1 MPDIDIDI
9 SRLPETLD
17 ISFDD
22 YVGSAYSPTVTVTDI
37 SGGHR
42 VSITHKGS
50 EGILTSEFD
59 VIDGVDGYSPTVAI
73 TDAENGHTVTITD
86 GSGAHSYFVPD
97 WSDDEEARATAETQR
112 AAAELLRVQ
121 AEQQRVSSEQTRISD
136 ESTRNR
142 NELAR
147 SQAETS
153 RSTAEEN
160 RVIAETA
167 RANAEATRVTAESGR
182 VTAENARVTAENA
195 RVTEWTTKS
204 GEITSAVNHANQV
217 ATDIRAEADR
227 GDYDGVSVTHQWNG
241 TTLQVT
247 SASGTSSADLKGD
260 TGDPGV
266 SVTHQWNGTT
276 LEVTSAS
283 GTSSADLKGETG
295 DSGVYVGSTEP
306 TDPNVNVWI
315 DPDGGPDYS
324 VEEWTFVLEDDST
337 VTKQVVIQHE
347 S

>member
-73 TDAENGHTVTITD
+73 TDAEDGHTVTITD

-97 WSDDEEARATAETQR
+97 WSDDEERRVTAESQR
-112 AAAELLRVQ
+112 AAAELLRIQ
-121 AEQQRVSSEQTRISD
+121 AENARATEENTRID
-136 ESTRNR
+136 NEVVRNQ
-142 NELAR
+142 NELLR
-147 SQAETS
+147 SQAETA
-153 RSTAEEN
+153 RATAEQG
-160 RVIAETA
+160 RI
-167 RANAEATRVTAESGR
+167 TAESQRALAETSRIQAEQSRATAEQGR
-182 VTAENARVTAENA
+182 VTAENARVS
-195 RVTEWTTKS
+195 EWTTKS

-217 ATDIRAEADR
+217 ATDIRTEADR
-227 GDYDGVSVTHQWNG
+227 GDFDGTSVTHQWDGTTLEVTSASGTSSADLKGAQGDPGVSVTHQWNG

-247 SASGTSSADLKGD
+247 SASGTSSA
-260 TGDPGV
+260 
-266 SVTHQWNGTT
+266 N
-276 LEVTSAS
+276 
-283 GTSSADLKGETG
+283 LKGETG
-295 DSGVYVGSTEP
+295 DSAVHVGSTAP
-306 TDPNVNVWI
+306 TDPNKNVWI
-315 DPDGGPDYS
+315 DPNGGPDYD
-324 VEEWTFVLEDDST
+324 VEEWEFVLEDDST
-337 VTKQVVIQHE
+337 VTKMVVIQHE

>member
-1 MPDIDIDI
+1 MPDIDVNVTT
-9 SRLPETLD
+9 LPEVLNV
-17 ISFDD
+17 SFDD
-22 YVGSAYSPTVTVTDI
+22 YVGSPYSPTVVITDI
-37 SGGHR
+37 SGGHHIA
-42 VSITHKGS
+42 ITHKTT
-50 EGILTSEFD
+50 EGIVTSEFD
-59 VIDGVDGYSPTVAI
+59 VLDGVNGYSPSVSI
-73 TDAENGHTVTITD
+73 EDAEDGHTVTITD
-86 GSGAHSYFVPD
+86 ATGAHSYFVPD
-97 WSDDEEARATAETQR
+97 WSDDEERRASAEVARAS
-112 AAAELLRVQ
+112 AELLRVQ
-121 AEQQRVSSEQTRISD
+121 AEQQRASSEETRISN
-136 ESTRNR
+136 ETTRNR

-182 VTAENARVTAENA
+182 VTAENARVTAENTRA
-195 RVTEWTTKS
+195 SEWTTKS
-204 GEITSAVNHANQV
+204 GEIASAVNHANQV
-217 ATDIRAEADR
+217 ATDIRNEADR
-227 GDYDGVSVTHQWNG
+227 GDFDGVSVTHEWNG

-247 SASGTSSADLKGD
+247 SASGTSSADLKGAK
-260 TGDPGV
+260 GDPGV

-276 LEVTSAS
+276 LQVTSAS

-315 DPDGGPDYS
+315 DPDGGPDYD